1 MLIHLRDCTTY
12 IRLQWCK
19 MSLLQTN
26 CPTCYRVLW
35 YSRHLFTFARVND
48 IQQTVS
54 WAACV
59 RRKCFQLLNVKSK
72 FCNRNVYTESLE
84 LSSHTMYWVTFSHE
98 LTSSLCK
105 NFYLNQCRLHI
116 RKVHINCCFGDWN
129 GTEHVELSV

>member
-1 MLIHLRDCTTY
+1 MTVLHTLDCNGVKWLY
-12 IRLQWCK
+12 FK
-19 MSLLQTN
+19 QTALHVIECN
-26 CPTCYRVLW
+26 DIV
-35 YSRHLFTFARVND
+35 RHLFTFARVND

-59 RRKCFQLLNVKSK
+59 WRKCFQLLNVKSK

>member
-1 MLIHLRDCTTY
+1 MTVLHTLDCNGVKCLY
-12 IRLQWCK
+12 FK
-19 MSLLQTN
+19 QTALHVIE
-26 CPTCYRVLW
+26 CYDIV
-35 YSRHLFTFARVND
+35 RHLFTFARVND

-129 GTEHVELSV
+129 WTKHVELSV